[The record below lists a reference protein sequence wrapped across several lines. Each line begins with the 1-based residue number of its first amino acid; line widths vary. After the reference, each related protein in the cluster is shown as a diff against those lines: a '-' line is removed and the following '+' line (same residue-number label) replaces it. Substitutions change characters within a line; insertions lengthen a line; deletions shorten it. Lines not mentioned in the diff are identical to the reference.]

1 MRERIAVALASI
13 LWLTPVYGAQEANPP
28 SPQSVAEKASAEPEL
43 TAKQAKLRDR
53 MGKVAPDSWIE
64 AKFQNQQVVTGRL
77 KNVSAQGFTLLIPAP
92 DKLQDQKVSY
102 TELESFKRVSGIAGK
117 TPTEQALL
125 IPKGSLITVRLKN
138 KEKFQALLEDVSND
152 GILAQVRQANGTEMR
167 KIAFT
172 DVQAISRAGGSKVQ
186 TGGKTVMWVAIAAGV
201 VIAIIMIVAFA
212 RYASGG
218 D

>member
-1 MRERIAVALASI
+1 
-13 LWLTPVYGAQEANPP
+13 
-28 SPQSVAEKASAEPEL
+28 VAEKASAEPEL
-43 TAKQAKLRDR
+43 TAKQAKLRDG

-102 TELESFKRVSGIAGK
+102 TELKSFKRVSGIAGK

-125 IPKGSLITVRLKN
+125 IPKGSLITVRLMN

-152 GILAQVRQANGTEMR
+152 GILAQVRQANGTTDMR
-167 KIAFT
+167 KFPFS
-172 DVQAISRAGGSKVQ
+172 DVQAISRAGGSKLE
-186 TGGKTVMWVAIAAGV
+186 TGGKTVMWVLIAAGV
-201 VIAIIMIVAFA
+201 VVAIIMIVAFA
-212 RYASGG
+212 RYASG